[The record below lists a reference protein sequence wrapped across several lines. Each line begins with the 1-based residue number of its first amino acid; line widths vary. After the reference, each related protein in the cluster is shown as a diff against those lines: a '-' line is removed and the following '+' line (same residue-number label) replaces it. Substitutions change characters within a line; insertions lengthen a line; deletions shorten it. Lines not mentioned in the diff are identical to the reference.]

1 MCPPGL
7 VPPASVFLSGCL
19 GNAWTHT
26 ARALPTSVAVARAL
40 HPLCLSMPGH
50 PLVGKLSYNGP
61 QQPRFQRG
69 MRGAIRTLEEVG
81 FLDRAVTTGSTH
93 RPTPNGLH
101 RKPVLFMFGSEY
113 DLAIAV
119 AAVLTC
125 QRDEIGG
132 EPLFV
137 LSAPRRFALGRAMLA

>member
-1 MCPPGL
+1 
-7 VPPASVFLSGCL
+7 
-19 GNAWTHT
+19 
-26 ARALPTSVAVARAL
+26 
-40 HPLCLSMPGH
+40 
-50 PLVGKLSYNGP
+50 
-61 QQPRFQRG
+61 

-137 LSAPRRFALGRAMLA
+137 LSAPRRFALGRAMLAERPAGAALGDVQPGPDVLDTGAPTRGAQKFPRAASCRISLSRVRSATALRRRWFSVSSSFMRLT

>member
-1 MCPPGL
+1 
-7 VPPASVFLSGCL
+7 
-19 GNAWTHT
+19 
-26 ARALPTSVAVARAL
+26 
-40 HPLCLSMPGH
+40 
-50 PLVGKLSYNGP
+50 
-61 QQPRFQRG
+61 

-101 RKPVLFMFGSEY
+101 RKPVLFMFERY

-119 AAVLTC
+119 AAVFTC

-137 LSAPRRFALGRAMLA
+137 LSAPRRFALGRASWPSARQARRSETFSTDRMCSTQARRRAGLRSFPGQPPAGSACRA